1 MIDELLVETTDS
13 GALRLTLNRPH
24 ALNALNG
31 PLKSALLAA
40 IHEVDERTPAVVLC
54 GAGSAFCAGQDVKTA
69 ADEPTPGLLIQLQ
82 EITRALRAC
91 PAPVIAAVHG
101 HAVGGGAELALACD
115 LVIADETAQFQFPE
129 TAIGVTVTG
138 GMSSI
143 LPSIVGPLR
152 AKQILFLGDV
162 VGAHDAAALGMVNR
176 VVAPGELDAA
186 VAQALERLGDRSAPA
201 IRRAKRLF
209 NDSSAAAVAAS
220 LEREVDIA
228 RSAMRHDLGAR

>member
-1 MIDELLVETTDS
+1 MIDELLAETTDS

-40 IHEVDERTPAVVLC
+40 IHEVDERTPAVVLR
-54 GAGSAFCAGQDVKTA
+54 GAGTAFCAGQDVKTA

-162 VGAHDAAALGMVNR
+162 VSAHDAAALGMVNR

-186 VAQALERLGDRSAPA
+186 VAQALERLGVRAAPA

>member
-1 MIDELLVETTDS
+1 MIDELLAETTDS

-40 IHEVDERTPAVVLC
+40 IHEVDERTPAVVLR
-54 GAGSAFCAGQDVKTA
+54 GAGTAFCAGQDVKTA

-162 VGAHDAAALGMVNR
+162 VSAHDAAALGMVNR